1 MKKIL
6 FLFVVIFTF
15 AAYLGVKFFWKIPQD
30 VPLATSAKVWQIQS
44 IDTVKYSR
52 DLAREKLHD
61 VSFDAEIKKQVSD
74 IAATGATH
82 IALAT
87 PYNDEFVP
95 YLKRWVLEAR
105 TNKLNVWFRGNVAG
119 WEGWFDY
126 AKIGRDEHTANTV
139 SFIEKYPELFKDG
152 DIFTSCPECEN
163 GGEGDPRTTGDVVG
177 FRQFLISENNQVIRE
192 FKKIRKNVASGY
204 YSMNGDVATLV
215 MDEYT
220 TKALGG
226 IVTIDHYVSTPDKL
240 ISFVDELANISK
252 GKIVLG
258 EWGAPIPD
266 INGNMTEDE
275 QAAWIEEALDKVS
288 VNKNIIGVNYW
299 TNRGGSTSLWND
311 KGDPK
316 KAVSVLTGFY
326 TPREIYGTIENE
338 IGDAVYGATIK
349 TRNSTG
355 ITDYAGRF
363 RLQIL
368 PDDTLMRVE
377 GVGYIAQNVNVSDI
391 SNYSVTLIKQYE
403 NGIFRFGK
411 WLHKK
416 FSS

>member
-1 MKKIL
+1 MKKAL
-6 FLFVVIFTF
+6 FLFIVLFTF

-30 VPLATSAKVWQIQS
+30 VPLATASKVWQIQS

-52 DLAREKLHD
+52 DLAREKSKD
-61 VSFDAEIKKQVSD
+61 TAFDAEIKKQVSE
-74 IAATGATH
+74 IARTGATH

-95 YLKRWVLEAR
+95 YLKRWILEAR
-105 TNKLNVWFRGNVAG
+105 ANELRVWFRGNVAG

-126 AKIGRDEHTANTV
+126 PKISREEHTSQIV
-139 SFIEKYPELFKDG
+139 SFIKKYPELFEDG

-163 GGEGDPRTTGDVVG
+163 GGSGDPRMTGDVNG
-177 FRQFLISENNQVIRE
+177 FRQFLIEENNQAIDAFNQINKR
-192 FKKIRKNVASGY
+192 VASGY

-215 MDEYT
+215 MDEDT
-220 TKALGG
+220 TRALGG
-226 IVTIDHYVSTPDKL
+226 VVTIDHYVSTPDKL
-240 ISFVDELANISK
+240 ISFVDDLANKSK

-266 INGNMTEDE
+266 INGDMTEEE
-275 QAAWIEEALDKVS
+275 QATWILEALGKLSTDKNVA
-288 VNKNIIGVNYW
+288 GLNYW
-299 TNRGGSTSLWND
+299 TNKGGSTSLWMP

-316 KAVSVLTGFY
+316 KAVSAITY
-326 TPREIYGTIENE
+326 YYNPREISGIITNE
-338 IGDAVYGATIK
+338 VGYAVYGAIVKVGENTAV
-349 TRNSTG
+349 
-355 ITDYAGRF
+355 TDYAGRF
-363 RLQIL
+363 RIEVL
-368 PDDTLMRVE
+368 PNNNSMSIQ
-377 GVGYIAQNVNVSDI
+377 GVGYIQKNINITDI
-391 SNYSVTLIKQYE
+391 SNYSVTLVKQYE

>member
-1 MKKIL
+1 MKKFL
-6 FLFVVIFTF
+6 FLFIVIFTL

-30 VPLATSAKVWQIQS
+30 VPLATTSKVWKIQS

-52 DLAREKLHD
+52 DLAREKLND
-61 VSFDAEIKKQVSD
+61 ATFDTEIKKQVSD

-105 TNKLNVWFRGNVAG
+105 ANKLRVWFRGNVAG
-119 WEGWFDY
+119 WEGWFEY
-126 AKIGRDEHTANTV
+126 SKVSREEHLSQVV
-139 SFIEKYPELFKDG
+139 SFIKKYPELFEDG

-163 GGEGDPRTTGDVVG
+163 GGAGDPRMTGDVNG
-177 FRQFLISENNQVIRE
+177 FRQFLIDENNQAIGA
-192 FKKIRKNVASGY
+192 FNQINRKVASGY
-204 YSMNGDVATLV
+204 YSMNGDVAELV
-215 MDEYT
+215 MDEET
-220 TKALGG
+220 TRALGG

-240 ISFVDELANISK
+240 ISFVDELANKSK

-266 INGNMTEDE
+266 INGPMTEDE
-275 QAAWIEEALDKVS
+275 QAAWIEEAFDKIS
-288 VNKNIIGVNYW
+288 VNKNIVGVNYW

-311 KGDPK
+311 KGNPK

-326 TPREIYGTIENE
+326 TPREISGVIENE
-338 IGDAVYGATIK
+338 LGDAVYGATIK

-368 PDDTLMRVE
+368 PDDTVMRVE
-377 GVGYIAQNVNVSDI
+377 GVGYIAQTVHVTDI
-391 SNYSVTLIKQYE
+391 SNYSVTLVKQYE